1 MDMNLTNTAT
11 AHLSLRA
18 QSDFAL
24 VEQAIA
30 GSEKA
35 YAELLHRYRPAVHAQ
50 MLKMVG
56 TRAEADDLT
65 MEAFGK
71 AFRNLHNYAPRFAFS
86 TWLFKIA
93 INNAIDGLRK
103 KRLRFHS
110 LDNPVAPGADI
121 DLAAFIRSS
130 DRIPEESLIRDQ
142 RMEYL
147 RSLIDRLSNRYRLMI
162 ELRYFEDLSYDEI
175 ASELSVPLGTVKAQL
190 FRAKELLYSMMQTP
204 VARAYFETTRRR
216 EDAPN
221 PARAVDLKVKV

>member
-1 MDMNLTNTAT
+1 MDMNSSNAAV
-11 AHLSLRA
+11 AHLSIRA

-35 YAELLHRYRPAVHAQ
+35 YAELLSRYRAAVHAQ
-50 MLKMVG
+50 MLKMASN
-56 TRAEADDLT
+56 RAEADDLT

-93 INNAIDGLRK
+93 INNAIDGIRK

-110 LDNPVAPGADI
+110 LDNPIAPGADVE
-121 DLAAFIRSS
+121 LAAFISS
-130 DRIPEESLIRDQ
+130 PTRTPEEALVREQ
-142 RMEYL
+142 QLEHL
-147 RSLIDRLSNRYRLMI
+147 RSLIDQLSDRYRLMI
-162 ELRYFEDLSYDEI
+162 ELRYYEDLSYDEI

-190 FRAKELLYSMMQTP
+190 FRAKELLYTMMQAP
-204 VARAYFETTRRR
+204 VTKGFFETTRRR
-216 EDAPN
+216 EENAPM
-221 PARAVDLKVKV
+221 PGASH